1 MEYPQVALDFM
12 NHAHAEFVALRGHL
26 LALLAQHA
34 DDAAIDAALDEL
46 LDHTTRHFADEE
58 RQMQAAQF
66 PPYPMHKMEHDRV
79 LEDMNQRVAQ
89 WLQQRDAAALQGYLE
104 GELADWFVSHVG
116 SMDFV
121 TARFLAA

>member
-12 NHAHAEFVALRGHL
+12 NHAHAEFVALRTHL

-34 DDAAIDAALDEL
+34 DDSAIDAALDEL

-58 RQMQAAQF
+58 NKMQEARF

-79 LEDMNQRVAQ
+79 LEDMNGHVAKWRQ
-89 WLQQRDAAALQGYLE
+89 NRDAAALQGYLE
-104 GELADWFVSHVG
+104 GELADWFVGHVS